1 MSVRLI
7 ILIWFSEDAEAERSV
22 LKIELSECTLRH
34 NLSQDFMKFMIW
46 SLSKIAHSFI
56 KIIEV
61 EKKDED
67 SKANQNLLRSKL
79 LSGGVENR
87 FLNCFSKDTWKTI
100 ENLAEITGDKKLLQ
114 YLAKVDLLEEDEF
127 LQAIIREGMNP
138 SIDKLLNLL
147 QWNLL
152 KKNPA
157 AKAGDKIGM
166 TLARCAFASLLSFNK
181 NDDSCS
187 YSNIASIID
196 QLEMTLETIDEDMNE
211 NQKNKQLL
219 EDIKELGDLNPILER
234 WESASKMRVW
244 LQEKR
249 KDISNSIKHKVEQEF
264 KKKEED
270 EKALEETKEKTA
282 QDIEI
287 DTKEGNDEETIDTAS
302 KGKPSNAAIQDE
314 IFKREDEQ
322 IKQLVKKVIEKSEL
336 LIKLATPESWDRSD
350 NSDKNL
356 RKKGADEEN
365 EVDNREES
373 IVTKLTKIK
382 TIQASEGTVT
392 SFENLSN
399 KSIFTSC
406 ASSVLA
412 CLQCSISA
420 KQIMSAIEE
429 KYINAMNRYCGLKIM
444 GDISSWYM
452 SDDTKISCFN
462 WFCGSLRKNTN
473 ILAHYSDELVGMG
486 DYLLDKCRVAFFDV
500 YNGIV
505 KQIKE
510 TSSKDTI
517 EFLLNCIKW
526 RISATDHQY
535 ILKSGII
542 QTLKEGNGQQ
552 NRDKNPI
559 KYS

>member
-1 MSVRLI
+1 
-7 ILIWFSEDAEAERSV
+7 
-22 LKIELSECTLRH
+22 
-34 NLSQDFMKFMIW
+34 
-46 SLSKIAHSFI
+46 
-56 KIIEV
+56 
-61 EKKDED
+61 
-67 SKANQNLLRSKL
+67 
-79 LSGGVENR
+79 
-87 FLNCFSKDTWKTI
+87 
-100 ENLAEITGDKKLLQ
+100 
-114 YLAKVDLLEEDEF
+114 
-127 LQAIIREGMNP
+127 MNP

-444 GDISSWYM
+444 GDISS
-452 SDDTKISCFN
+452 
-462 WFCGSLRKNTN
+462 
-473 ILAHYSDELVGMG
+473 
-486 DYLLDKCRVAFFDV
+486 
-500 YNGIV
+500 
-505 KQIKE
+505 
-510 TSSKDTI
+510 
-517 EFLLNCIKW
+517 
-526 RISATDHQY
+526 
-535 ILKSGII
+535 
-542 QTLKEGNGQQ
+542 
-552 NRDKNPI
+552 
-559 KYS
+559 

>member
-34 NLSQDFMKFMIW
+34 NLSQDFMKLMIW

-61 EKKDED
+61 EQKDED

-249 KDISNSIKHKVEQEF
+249 KDISNSIKHKVGTRVQ
-264 KKKEED
+264 
-270 EKALEETKEKTA
+270 
-282 QDIEI
+282 
-287 DTKEGNDEETIDTAS
+287 KEG
-302 KGKPSNAAIQDE
+302 
-314 IFKREDEQ
+314 RRW
-322 IKQLVKKVIEKSEL
+322 KS
-336 LIKLATPESWDRSD
+336 SR
-350 NSDKNL
+350 
-356 RKKGADEEN
+356 
-365 EVDNREES
+365 
-373 IVTKLTKIK
+373 
-382 TIQASEGTVT
+382 
-392 SFENLSN
+392 
-399 KSIFTSC
+399 
-406 ASSVLA
+406 
-412 CLQCSISA
+412 
-420 KQIMSAIEE
+420 
-429 KYINAMNRYCGLKIM
+429 
-444 GDISSWYM
+444 
-452 SDDTKISCFN
+452 
-462 WFCGSLRKNTN
+462 
-473 ILAHYSDELVGMG
+473 
-486 DYLLDKCRVAFFDV
+486 
-500 YNGIV
+500 
-505 KQIKE
+505 
-510 TSSKDTI
+510 
-517 EFLLNCIKW
+517 
-526 RISATDHQY
+526 
-535 ILKSGII
+535 
-542 QTLKEGNGQQ
+542 
-552 NRDKNPI
+552 RD
-559 KYS
+559 